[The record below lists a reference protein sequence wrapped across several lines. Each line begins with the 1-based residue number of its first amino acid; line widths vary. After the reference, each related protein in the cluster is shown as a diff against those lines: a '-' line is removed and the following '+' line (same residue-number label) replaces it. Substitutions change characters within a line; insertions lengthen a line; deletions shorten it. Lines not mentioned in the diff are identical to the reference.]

1 MTLHILRQ
9 LTEGG
14 FIIT

>member
-9 LTEGG
+9 LTERV